1 MSKLEQAVKNYEGA
15 VDEYYSDGF
24 YPGVQEQRELD
35 DLRWDVIKEASN
47 AVKEEI
53 KALKFLKGIIGVK
66 EYAEGCYCL
75 VDLCSDNKDHM
86 CDIDKEMYDLF
97 KELLK
102 DE

>member
-24 YPGVQEQRELD
+24 YPGAQEQRELD
-35 DLRWDVIKEASN
+35 ELRWTVVKEASN

-53 KALKFLKGIIGVK
+53 KTLKFLKGIIGVE
-66 EYAEGCYCL
+66 EYAEGYYCL
-75 VDLCSDNKDHM
+75 VDLCSDNKNHI
-86 CDIDKEMYDLF
+86 CDINKETYNLF

-102 DE
+102 